1 MIEFLR
7 TEWLFDLMV
16 YEHLAALALL
26 AGGAYLTQM
35 SYRIARLAWRAR
47 KTRQRS

>member
-1 MIEFLR
+1 MIQFLR

-26 AGGAYLTQM
+26 AGGAYLTLLSSQV
-35 SYRIARLAWRAR
+35 ARRLLQAR
-47 KTRQRS
+47 KKRQQS